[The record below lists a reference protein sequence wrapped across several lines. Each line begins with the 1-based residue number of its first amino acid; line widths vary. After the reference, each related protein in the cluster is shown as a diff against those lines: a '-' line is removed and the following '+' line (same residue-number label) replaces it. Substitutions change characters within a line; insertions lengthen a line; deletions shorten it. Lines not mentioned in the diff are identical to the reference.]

1 MAMPFEKELAV
12 ARRVARESGELAMR
26 LQAQGVEAEEK
37 ADLSPVTIADKECEK
52 LISRLLLE
60 AFPDD
65 GLLGEEGA
73 NRESANGRKWIIDPI
88 DGTRDFVRG
97 TPVWSVLIGLEV
109 DGVVETGVCH
119 LAPRGGPS
127 QDRFRA
133 SEDVVRRILVA
144 ENRLEV
150 VPPVAAVDRDLV
162 AIPNSDIG
170 RLYCR
175 SL

>member
-97 TPVWSVLIGLEV
+97 TPVWSVSV
-109 DGVVETGVCH
+109 WKST
-119 LAPRGGPS
+119 A
-127 QDRFRA
+127 
-133 SEDVVRRILVA
+133 
-144 ENRLEV
+144 
-150 VPPVAAVDRDLV
+150 
-162 AIPNSDIG
+162 
-170 RLYCR
+170 
-175 SL
+175 